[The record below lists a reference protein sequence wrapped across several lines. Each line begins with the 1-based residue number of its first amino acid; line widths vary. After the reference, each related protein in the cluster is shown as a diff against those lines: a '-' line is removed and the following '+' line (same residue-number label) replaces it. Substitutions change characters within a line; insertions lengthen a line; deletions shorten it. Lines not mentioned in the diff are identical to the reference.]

1 MTRCAVTEDL
11 ARWMAAL
18 DAQDGP
24 EPWEALQ
31 EAAEDAAHCERVA
44 AELRAAGW
52 VALADEVE
60 ESGDWRRA
68 DEAAAFAAGAL

>member
-1 MTRCAVTEDL
+1 MTRCAVSEDL
-11 ARWMAAL
+11 ARWMAAQ
-18 DAQDGP
+18 DAQDAP

-31 EAAEDAAHCERVA
+31 EAAEDAAYCERVA

-60 ESGDWRRA
+60 ESGDARRA
-68 DEAAAFAAGAL
+68 DDAAAFAGGAL

>member
-11 ARWMAAL
+11 ARWMAAQ

-31 EAAEDAAHCERVA
+31 GAAETDRYCERVA

-52 VALADEVE
+52 P
-60 ESGDWRRA
+60 
-68 DEAAAFAAGAL
+68 